1 MTITPSPWWDRD
13 RHADRRAR
21 LIDRNRIKAAL
32 RAWFE
37 ANGFTEVEPG
47 CLQVSPGNEAH
58 LHAFRTE
65 QVGTDLARRDL
76 YLHTSPEFAMKKLLA
91 AGEERI
97 FAFAPVFR
105 NREMGPHHASE
116 FTMLE
121 WYRANEPVGELYRDC
136 RDILRIAAQTT
147 GRWVWTVPKR
157 DAPATGRLE
166 RFDLEKCDLR
176 TMLLSEIDQLTVTEA
191 FQRHAGIDLA
201 AAYDGDGPG
210 ADKPDTAKPDAARF
224 RALAEAA
231 GIRTMPDDTWSDV
244 FARVLT
250 ERVDP
255 HLGQW
260 RPELLT
266 RYPISE
272 AALAKPDP
280 NDPRFAQRF
289 ELYVCGVELAN
300 GFAELTDPVEQAR
313 RFEAEMAL
321 KEPRYGERYPIDHDF
336 LSALAHMPE
345 ASGCAL
351 GFDRLVM
358 LATGARSV
366 ADVQWTGAV
375 EL

>member
-1 MTITPSPWWDRD
+1 MTSSPSPWWDRE
-13 RHADRRAR
+13 RHADRRPR
-21 LIDRNRIKAAL
+21 LIDRNRIKSAV
-32 RAWFE
+32 RSWFE
-37 ANGFTEVEPG
+37 AEGFTEVEPG

-65 QVGTDLARRDL
+65 QIGTDLARRDL

-105 NREMGPHHASE
+105 NREDGPLHASE

-121 WYRANEPVGELYRDC
+121 WYRAGEPAEALWRDC
-136 RDILRIAAQTT
+136 REILRIAAEAT
-147 GRWVWTVPKR
+147 GRWVWSMPKPG
-157 DAPATGRLE
+157 APTSSRLE
-166 RFDLEKCDLR
+166 PFDLAKCDLR
-176 TMLLSEIDQLTVTEA
+176 TMLIADIDRVTVADA
-191 FQRHAGIDLA
+191 FARHAGLDLT
-201 AAYDGDGPG
+201 AAYDGD
-210 ADKPDTAKPDAARF
+210 TPDAARF
-224 RALAEAA
+224 KALAHCA
-231 GIRTMPDDTWSDV
+231 GVRTMPDDTWSDV
-244 FARVLT
+244 FSRVLT
-250 ERVDP
+250 ERIEP

-280 NDPRFAQRF
+280 TDPRFAQRF

-313 RFEAEMAL
+313 RFGAEMAL
-321 KEPRYGERYPIDHDF
+321 KEARYGERYPIDPDF
-336 LSALAHMPE
+336 IAALAHMPD

-366 ADVQWTGAV
+366 AEVQWVLDAGR
-375 EL
+375 

>member
-1 MTITPSPWWDRD
+1 MTITPSAWWDRD
-13 RHADRRAR
+13 RHIDRRAR

-37 ANGFTEVEPG
+37 AEGFTEVEPG

-65 QVGTDLARRDL
+65 HIGTDLARREL

-105 NREMGPHHASE
+105 NREAGPGNTNPWHANE

-121 WYRANEPVGELYRDC
+121 WYRAGEPVEALYRDC
-136 RDILRIAAQTT
+136 REILRIAAQTT
-147 GRWVWTVPKR
+147 GRWVWSVPKR
-157 DAPATGRLE
+157 DAPSTGRLE
-166 RFDLEKCDLR
+166 RFDLETCDLR
-176 TMLLSEIDQLTVTEA
+176 TMLLGEIDQLAVADA
-191 FQRHAGIDLA
+191 FSRHAGIDLA
-201 AAYDGDGPG
+201 AAYDGDA
-210 ADKPDTAKPDAARF
+210 ADASRF
-224 RALAEAA
+224 RAAAETA
-231 GIRTMPDDTWSDV
+231 GVKTMPDDTWSDV

-255 HLGQW
+255 HLGRW

-280 NDPRFAQRF
+280 TDPRFAQRF

-300 GFAELTDPVEQAR
+300 GFAELTDPAEQAR

-321 KEPRYGERYPIDHDF
+321 KEARYGERYPIDADF
-336 LSALAHMPE
+336 LAALAHMPE

-351 GFDRLVM
+351 GFDRLAM

-366 ADVQWTGAV
+366 ADVQWTPV
-375 EL
+375 VSN